1 MRIIYSAKKTKTFWD
16 DYWRGIKKDPDKL
29 TSPEDYPL
37 FPICQEIRPHHKIA
51 EIGCGM
57 GRFYKHY
64 HFAGYDIIGVDYV
77 EEAVNLLKKENP
89 EFNVYAGNVLSLD
102 LPDNT
107 YDIVTAFGTLGNLKN
122 PEEVKRGFKELV
134 RIAKPGGLICASLN
148 PDNLGAKIL
157 NFINTFGVSS
167 QEREQYILTFD
178 KAEVLAIAKEFDVVP
193 VKTVSLYS
201 KVHFYRIVFLRWP
214 HKKLPIDN
222 LRDGE
227 QGYRLNFFGETVF
240 NFFKVF
246 FPNTLSHVNVF
257 IFRKHEENKR

>member
-1 MRIIYSAKKTKTFWD
+1 MRIIYSTKKTKAFWD
-16 DYWRGIKKDPDKL
+16 DFWREVKKEPDKL

-37 FPICQEIRPHHKIA
+37 FPICQEILPHHKMA
-51 EIGCGM
+51 EIGCGR
-57 GRFYKHY
+57 GRVYKHY

-77 EEAVNLLKKENP
+77 EEAVNLLKRENP
-89 EFNVYAGNVLSLD
+89 EFNVHVGNALSLD

-148 PDNLGAKIL
+148 PDNLGAGIL
-157 NFINTFGVSS
+157 NFINTLGVSPH
-167 QEREQYILTFD
+167 EREQHILTF
-178 KAEVLAIAKEFDVVP
+178 KKTEVLDMAAEFEVLP

-201 KVHFYRIVFLRWP
+201 KMHFYRIPLLRWP
-214 HKKLPIDN
+214 YKKLPVEN
-222 LRDGE
+222 LRNGE
-227 QGYRLNFFGETVF
+227 QAYRLNFFGEMVF

-246 FPNTLSHVNVF
+246 FPNTLSYVNVF